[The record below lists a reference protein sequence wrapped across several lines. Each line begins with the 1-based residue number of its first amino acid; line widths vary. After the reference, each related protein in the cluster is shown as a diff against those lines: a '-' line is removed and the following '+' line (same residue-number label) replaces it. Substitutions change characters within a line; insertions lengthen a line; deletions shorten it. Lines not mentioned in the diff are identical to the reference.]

1 MGLPLMS
8 FSRRPRVQ
16 VQLRLVLKLTMPRG
30 PTPVV
35 GWLMGV
41 VNPTRSLDDVS
52 NDVSCRWRLMIGTR
66 FQVASQLAYGI
77 VPRVHGDEKC
87 IDVRRMYE
95 VSRSNRCSSLGEFHW
110 WKQCDMTSSLA
121 RNASS
126 VLTI

>member
-1 MGLPLMS
+1 MIGTNKEQANYPTKLKDQDTKP
-8 FSRRPRVQ
+8 RRIEEWQ
-16 VQLRLVLKLTMPRG
+16 
-30 PTPVV
+30 V

-66 FQVASQLAYGI
+66 FQVESQLAYGI

-110 WKQCDMTSSLA
+110 WKQRDMTSSLA